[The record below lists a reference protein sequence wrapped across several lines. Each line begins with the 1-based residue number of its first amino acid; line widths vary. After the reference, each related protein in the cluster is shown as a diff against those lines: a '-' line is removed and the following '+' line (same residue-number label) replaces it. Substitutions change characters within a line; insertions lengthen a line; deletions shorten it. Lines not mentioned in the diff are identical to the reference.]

1 VPIRAAPS
9 TLAATEEARTL
20 NTELLSRLL
29 AAQHQQIDQG
39 VAGIVAGAG
48 ETPALKSALKLLR
61 EHVYMEEAAL
71 FPPLVKAGLA
81 MPVFVMQREHG
92 QMWPL
97 ILRLEAA
104 CAAGA
109 AADDL
114 REDARQLLQQ
124 LKIHNP
130 KEEQIVYVAADRYA
144 STRTDPPLAQ
154 TLAAARMPA
163 GWVCAMA
170 PH

>member
-1 VPIRAAPS
+1 M
-9 TLAATEEARTL
+9 

-39 VAGIVAGAG
+39 VEGIVAGAG
-48 ETPALKSALKLLR
+48 ATPALKSALKLLR

-97 ILRLEAA
+97 ILEAREP
-104 CAAGA
+104 CAARA

-114 REDARQLLQQ
+114 CEDARQLLQQ

-130 KEEQIVYVAADRYA
+130 KEEQIVYAAADRYA